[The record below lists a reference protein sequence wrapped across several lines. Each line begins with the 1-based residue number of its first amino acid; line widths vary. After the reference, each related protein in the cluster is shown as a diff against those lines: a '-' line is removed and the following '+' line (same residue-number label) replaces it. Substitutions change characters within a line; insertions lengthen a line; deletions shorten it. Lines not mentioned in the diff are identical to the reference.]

1 MAARQQWEYPST
13 YFVEAVSLDAKRVVV
28 IGSGIGGAGVAS
40 LLQARGCEVT
50 LLERNPF
57 PGGKCWGFEKDGYL
71 VDSGVH
77 MFSMGP
83 LGPHGEIDRLV
94 GGDLQWVKGDPGST
108 SVVRGKFGL
117 LQYQS
122 VRDPRTYLQ
131 FGKAAVREFL
141 YKRPGAGDASARRK
155 QKASNELHGAQQRG
169 GVSEVIRTIVKLVR
183 RNEVF
188 ISDLDEVTSFEFLSG
203 FTDNELLHQ
212 IFAAA
217 SMILLVIPYTRSS
230 AGELMY
236 VVSNMYEK
244 AYLSV
249 PRGGSRE
256 IPGSWLRSFERN
268 GGELVLGAEVE
279 KITVDGGAATG
290 VTTTDGREFTA
301 DAIIS
306 NAGIKKTIGM
316 AGEESFPADYVASVG
331 KLMESYSFITTK
343 LGLTGTVVDAKT
355 PNYCNVPNVDPVT
368 MFDYVESGTVP
379 EDPFLFVPFPTWWER
394 RAAPLGRQLA
404 IMGVPGPS
412 RVDENSVRQ
421 CEAILD
427 RGEQRLFEMFPAI
440 EKNIEW
446 KMRTHIRDT
455 SLISGRPT
463 GECIGLAQIV
473 GQTGIH
479 KPSVKT
485 PLEGLYLVGCDAG
498 ARGTGTEQ
506 AAASALYVAGLLG

>member
-1 MAARQQWEYPST
+1 MGS
-13 YFVEAVSLDAKRVVV
+13 KRVIV
-28 IGSGIGGAGVAS
+28 IGSGIGGAGAAA
-40 LLQARGCEVT
+40 LLQARGHQVV
-50 LLERNPF
+50 LLEKNTF
-57 PGGKCWGFEKDGYL
+57 AGGKCWSFEKDGYL

-83 LGPHGEIDRLV
+83 MGPHGEIDRIV
-94 GGDLQWVKGDPGST
+94 GGDLSWARGDPGST
-108 SVVRGKFGL
+108 FHLRGTYD
-117 LQYQS
+117 LQYYQS
-122 VRDPRTYLQ
+122 QKDLRTPLQMAKVAVCELSYRRKSERHRDASGARVK
-131 FGKAAVREFL
+131 KAA
-141 YKRPGAGDASARRK
+141 
-155 QKASNELHGAQQRG
+155 NELHRAQTRG
-169 GVSEVIRTIVKLVR
+169 GILEFLKVFRKLVK